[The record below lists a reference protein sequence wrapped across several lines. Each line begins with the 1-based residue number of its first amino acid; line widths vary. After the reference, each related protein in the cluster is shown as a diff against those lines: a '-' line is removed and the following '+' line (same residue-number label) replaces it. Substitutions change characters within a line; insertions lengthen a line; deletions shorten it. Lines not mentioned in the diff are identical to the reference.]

1 MQPYKYFTQLEWHGV
16 ALLLWLV
23 TTIFTIMLIGKLFY
37 ISLLLL
43 SLQWSMYSNQQKNPI
58 TLFLATIPIFLT
70 TIPMFLATIPM
81 FLATIPMFWATIPM
95 FLATIPMF
103 LATIPNL

>member
-1 MQPYKYFTQLEWHGV
+1 MQPYKYFIRSEWHGV

-43 SLQWSMYSNQQKNPI
+43 SLQWSMYSKQRR
-58 TLFLATIPIFLT
+58 TTSLCFLATIPIFL
-70 TIPMFLATIPM
+70 
-81 FLATIPMFWATIPM
+81 ATIPM

-103 LATIPNL
+103 LATIPIFLATIPMFLATIPNL

>member
-1 MQPYKYFTQLEWHGV
+1 MQPYKYFIRSEWHGV

-43 SLQWSMYSNQQKNPI
+43 SLQWSMYSKQRR
-58 TLFLATIPIFLT
+58 TTSLCFLATIPI
-70 TIPMFLATIPM
+70 
-81 FLATIPMFWATIPM
+81 